1 MPKYHGLSREE
12 ERKTVTKEKKRKRR
26 NRGNSYRGEATTGTF
41 TFPSV
46 VPFFS
51 FFFFFFFPSPSM
63 FMPIST
69 EAREWPAMAQDTPR
83 LLDPAVVV
91 PLWRSTKVECAIIDR
106 YDDKCQSQNDCRS
119 F

>member
-51 FFFFFFFPSPSM
+51 FFFFFSL
-63 FMPIST
+63 PIDVYANFDGGQRVASYG
-69 EAREWPAMAQDTPR
+69 AGHPATT
-83 LLDPAVVV
+83 
-91 PLWRSTKVECAIIDR
+91 RSR
-106 YDDKCQSQNDCRS
+106 RRRS
-119 F
+119 FMAVDEGGMRDYRQIRR